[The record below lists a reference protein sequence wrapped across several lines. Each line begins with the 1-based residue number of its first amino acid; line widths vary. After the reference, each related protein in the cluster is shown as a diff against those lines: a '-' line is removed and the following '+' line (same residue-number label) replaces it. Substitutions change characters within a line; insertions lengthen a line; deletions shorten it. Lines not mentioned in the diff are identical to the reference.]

1 MGLVDILWCCVS
13 TGQYW
18 LVLDDTGSVEG
29 GTGWY
34 LVVMGHY
41 RVVLV
46 ETLRY
51 WVSIGRNWVSRW
63 RNWLEI
69 GGTESVWS
77 KGWYWS
83 VLDNFGSVECSNGCY
98 LVVPGQYVAVL
109 VGSW

>member
-1 MGLVDILWCCVS
+1 MIHDG
-13 TGQYW
+13 
-18 LVLDDTGSVEG
+18 TGSVEG
-29 GTGWY
+29 GTGWHW
-34 LVVMGHY
+34 VVLGNY

-77 KGWYWS
+77 RGWYWS
-83 VLDNFGSVECSNGCY
+83 VLDNSGSAECSNGCY
-98 LVVPGQYVAVL
+98 LVVLGQYGAVL